1 MKEKQE
7 KTILMKV
14 NIISKNFKDQM
25 RKESEKAGFPHAYR
39 PILFHLKNSDGLTQA
54 ELAEKTLLKAPT
66 ISLTLQKMEY
76 AGLIKRDS
84 DKEDL
89 RITRVFITK
98 EGLEACEKLHQLAEN
113 FEKKI
118 INHLSSED
126 LDKAQDV
133 IGKLLDAIIE
143 EVDNNENI

>member
-1 MKEKQE
+1 MGKCLLQ
-7 KTILMKV
+7 
-14 NIISKNFKDQM
+14 QM

-39 PILFHLKNSDGLTQA
+39 PILFHLKCSNGLTQA
-54 ELAEKTLLKAPT
+54 ELAEKTMLKAPT

-76 AGLIKRDS
+76 TGLIKRDS

-89 RITRVFITK
+89 RITRVYITE
-98 EGLEACEKLHQLAEN
+98 EGLKVCDKLHYLAES

-118 INHLSSED
+118 ISHLSDDE
-126 LDKAQDV
+126 LKKAQDIV
-133 IGKLLDAIIE
+133 SKLFDAIIE